1 MYLHSRNERGSG
13 NAYYILLLII
23 LVVVMFFLMCDFNLL
38 PGGVCLSVE
47 SVIDKISRQ
56 INDWLSIKY

>member
-23 LVVVMFFLMCDFNLL
+23 VMVVMFFLCDFNLL
-38 PGGVCLSVE
+38 PGGV
-47 SVIDKISRQ
+47 
-56 INDWLSIKY
+56 